1 MTFFVTK
8 SLATGPIRFGVAP
21 RRPIDEIDTDP
32 AFSTA
37 ADGSFKR
44 QRRESFFF
52 SDSRQVNTTPNFA
65 VRHSD
70 QTWAEQIM
78 ALPKPLLALAPI
90 GGIFVLLGL
99 AVLINKGAQGLIE
112 IIAGLAMIAVP
123 IILTAQQRSAMTEA
137 EARERAA
144 REAREKHDRELLG
157 AYLTALEQMA
167 KTPDDASMDAV
178 ARERAAIDLPDAVWS
193 PAARLAVLQI
203 GIEALHRLGPDRAK
217 EVGRIMSD
225 AAGAAGLHGDA
236 KIVLREDLY
245 LVILWHLLA
254 DDRLGPAQT
263 AELEKLRSGF
273 EIDITDP
280 AQAEFERLRGISAR
294 SLPRADCSIKLGFHE
309 YCIFAGKGL
318 FVTNKRVLFPSQKPP
333 EIGLP
338 KIDTIEVGADE
349 NSVTIKVAGV
359 KKPLR
364 LLLEEP
370 IYTAAMIDIATT
382 INERPKG
389 FA

>member
-37 ADGSFKR
+37 ADGSFQR

-65 VRHSD
+65 PRHSD
-70 QTWAEQIM
+70 QTWVEQIM
-78 ALPKPLLALAPI
+78 ALPKPLLALAPV

-123 IILTAQQRSAMTEA
+123 IILTAQQRHALSEA

-144 REAREKHDRELLG
+144 REAREKRDRELLG

-167 KTPDDASMDAV
+167 KTPDGASMDAV
-178 ARERAAIDLPDAVWS
+178 ARERAGIDLPDAIWS

-203 GIEALHRLGPDRAK
+203 GLEALHRLGPDRAK
-217 EVGRIMSD
+217 EVAQIMSE

-254 DDRLGPAQT
+254 DDRLGPAQN
-263 AELEKLRSGF
+263 AQLDKLRSGF
-273 EIDITDP
+273 EIDITEP
-280 AQAEFERLRGISAR
+280 AQAEFERLRGIGVR
-294 SLPRADCSIKLGFHE
+294 NLPRAECNVKLGFHE
-309 YCIFAGKGL
+309 YCIFATKEL
-318 FVTNKRVLFPSQKPP
+318 FVTNKRVLFPSQKPA
-333 EIGLP
+333 EIALP
-338 KIDTIEVGADE
+338 KIDTIEVDADE
-349 NSVTIKVAGV
+349 NAVTMKVAGV

-364 LLLEEP
+364 LVLEHP
-370 IYTAAMIDIATT
+370 IYTASMIDIATT
-382 INERPKG
+382 INERPRG